1 MSTSYDYI
9 IVGAGSAGCVLANRL
24 TADRETRVLLVEAGG
39 RDWHPL
45 LHIPI
50 AWTLASSDP
59 RFSWGYTTEP
69 EPGLGG
75 RQVPL
80 PRGKVLGGSSTVNA
94 MRYSRGHP
102 RDYDQWRQ
110 LGLEGWGYADVLPYF
125 RRSER
130 NWRGADPYHGGN
142 GELNVRLGASSSLL
156 YEPLRAAA
164 QAAGFAES
172 DDIHGAVAEGI
183 ARAELTVGGFG
194 RRHSTYRAF
203 LKPALRRRNLTVVNR
218 ALTTRVRL
226 ARDRADG
233 IDYIRNGRRYS
244 VNAEREVILA
254 GGAYNSPQLLMLS
267 GIGPADELNAHG
279 IEPLIDLPGVGA
291 NLAEHPLVPLV
302 VETSAE
308 ASFMRHLRMDR
319 AALLALQW
327 FVTGGGPFSVNGNA
341 AGLFARTRP
350 ELERPDVQLIF
361 GALARD
367 SALWWP
373 GQDAAQKF
381 ALQCSI
387 SIQHPEALG
396 RMTLR
401 SANPADPPRI
411 LLNLFGAQ
419 ADIDTALRGIA
430 LAREVYGRSPLKELI
445 KGELLPGA
453 GVTSAADLTEHVR
466 RTAATTQHP
475 CGTCRMGKDANAV
488 VDGAL
493 RVRGVEALRVVDA
506 SVMPTIPGGHINA
519 PTIMIA
525 EKAADLIRG
534 RAPLPAAQV

>member
-1 MSTSYDYI
+1 
-9 IVGAGSAGCVLANRL
+9 
-24 TADRETRVLLVEAGG
+24 
-39 RDWHPL
+39 
-45 LHIPI
+45 
-50 AWTLASSDP
+50 
-59 RFSWGYTTEP
+59 
-69 EPGLGG
+69 
-75 RQVPL
+75 VPL

-110 LGLEGWGYADVLPYF
+110 LGLEGWGYADVIPYF

-142 GELNVRLGASSSLL
+142 GELNVRLGSSSSLL

-164 QAAGFAES
+164 QAAGFKES

-183 ARAELTVGGFG
+183 TRAELTVGGFG

-226 ARDRADG
+226 ARERAEG
-233 IDYIRNGRRYS
+233 IDYIRNGRTYS

-267 GIGPADELNAHG
+267 GIGPPDELTAHG
-279 IEPLIDLPGVGA
+279 IEPLIDLPGVGT

-327 FVTGGGPFSVNGNA
+327 FLTGSGPFAVNGNA

-361 GALARD
+361 AALARD

-373 GQDAAQKF
+373 GQHAAQKF

-396 RMTLR
+396 RLTLR

-430 LAREVYGRSPLKELI
+430 LAREIYARAPLKDLI

-453 GVTSAADLTEHVR
+453 DVTSAADLTEHVR
-466 RTAATTQHP
+466 QTAATTQHP
-475 CGTCRMGKDANAV
+475 CGTCRMGKDASAV

-534 RAPLPAAQV
+534 RPPLPAAHV

>member
-1 MSTSYDYI
+1 MASSCDYI

-24 TADRETRVLLVEAGG
+24 TEDPDTKVLLIEAGG

-50 AWTLASSDP
+50 AWTLACADP

-69 EPGLGG
+69 EPALGG
-75 RQVPL
+75 RLVPL
-80 PRGKVLGGSSTVNA
+80 PRGKVIGGSSTVNA

-110 LGLEGWGYADVLPYF
+110 LGLEGWGFADVLPYF

-130 NWRGADPYHGGN
+130 NWRGDNKYHGGA
-142 GELNVRLGASSSLL
+142 GELNVRLGTSPSLL
-156 YEPLRAAA
+156 YDPLRAAA
-164 QAAGFAES
+164 AAAGFGES
-172 DDIHGAVAEGI
+172 DDIHGDITEGI
-183 ARAELTVGGFG
+183 TRAELTVGGFG

-203 LKPALRRRNLTVVNR
+203 LKPAMRRKNLTVVTR
-218 ALTTRVRL
+218 ALTTRVRIE
-226 ARDRADG
+226 RGRAVGVDFVRVG
-233 IDYIRNGRRYS
+233 HKIS
-244 VNAEREVILA
+244 ATAEREVILA

-267 GIGPADELNAHG
+267 GIGPADALRAHG
-279 IEPLIDLPGVGA
+279 IAPLVDLPAVGR

-302 VETSAE
+302 VETR
-308 ASFMRHLRMDR
+308 ASTSFLHHLRMDR
-319 AALLALQW
+319 AALRALQW
-327 FVTGGGPFSVNGNA
+327 FLTGSGPFAVNGNA

-361 GALARD
+361 AALARD
-367 SALWWP
+367 SNLWWP
-373 GQDAAQKF
+373 GQARKQTF

-396 RMTLR
+396 HLTLR
-401 SANPADPPRI
+401 SSNPADPPRI

-419 ADIDTALRGIA
+419 SDIDTAIRGIRM
-430 LAREVYGRSPLKELI
+430 ARDIYARAPLCDLV
-445 KGELLPGA
+445 KGEVLPG
-453 GVTSAADLTEHVR
+453 GAAASDAALTEHVR

-475 CGTCRMGKDANAV
+475 CGTCRMGIDQASV

-493 RVRGVEALRVVDA
+493 RVRGVERLRVADA

-525 EKAADLIRG
+525 EKAADMIRG
-534 RAPLPAAQV
+534 RTLAPTVL